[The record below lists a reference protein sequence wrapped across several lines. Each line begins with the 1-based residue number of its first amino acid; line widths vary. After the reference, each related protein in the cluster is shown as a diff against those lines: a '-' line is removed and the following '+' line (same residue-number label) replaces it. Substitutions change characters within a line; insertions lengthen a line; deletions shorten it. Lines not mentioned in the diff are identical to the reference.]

1 MSVSALA
8 RKYNIGYGI
17 IYNKL
22 ISDGIK
28 KQKHYKLSDEKYNS
42 ILQMIQDGY
51 SCKEIKQLVNTDRTT
66 IHTIADENNLTV
78 LKHQRNRNIKNSLFK
93 DDYFSV
99 IDTEAKAY
107 YLGLIYSDGY
117 VRKHHNGY
125 FLGISLKVSDIEIVE
140 RLAKELCC
148 NNSIA
153 IRNRETNFGHGSM
166 CEFETCNSKKL
177 FDDLARFDII
187 PDKSHKS
194 MSFKNIEE
202 LIPQHL
208 IRHFLRGLIDGDGSI
223 GYANGQQKYICFYQ
237 NSIECCHN
245 FDFLLKKIMNDQTLH
260 ENIIVNQNGVYNLRY
275 RRVNDIKKITD
286 FLYRDATF
294 YLKRKYDI
302 AREYFEELV
311 VA

>member
-1 MSVSALA
+1 
-8 RKYNIGYGI
+8 
-17 IYNKL
+17 
-22 ISDGIK
+22 
-28 KQKHYKLSDEKYNS
+28 
-42 ILQMIQDGY
+42 MIQDGY

-93 DDYFSV
+93 EDYFSV
-99 IDTEAKAY
+99 IDTEAKSY

-202 LIPQHL
+202 MIPQHL